1 MQNIIMDEK
10 ELLAKIGL
18 SENECEVYLALL
30 KLGPLSAYEIA
41 QKTGIYR
48 PHVYDKIETL
58 AKKGLVSYVQKG
70 KKKIFSAAPPSKI
83 MDYLKEQEKDVQED
97 IKLLADNLQH
107 LSSLY
112 SVSKEDT
119 NVQVLIGVEG
129 LKLRLKDTHET
140 PHKENLIFGLN
151 EEKYNKALPVFMP
164 QYFKILK
171 EKGIRER
178 VITYKK
184 KGVFMF
190 DNEVTTYRFLDTKD
204 MNPVNTIIY
213 GNKVAFIIWGM
224 PITTIIIENKQLAHT
239 YSEHFEYLWKIAD
252 RKN

>member
-1 MQNIIMDEK
+1 MNEK
-10 ELLAKIGL
+10 ELLSKIGL

-30 KLGPLSAYEIA
+30 RLGPLSAYEIA

-70 KKKIFSAAPPSKI
+70 KKKIFSASQPTKI

-97 IKLLADNLQH
+97 IEMLADNLQH
-107 LSSLY
+107 LNSLY
-112 SVSKEDT
+112 NISKEDT
-119 NVQVLIGVEG
+119 NVQVLTGIEG
-129 LKLRLKDTHET
+129 LKLRLKDTYET
-140 PHKENLIFGLN
+140 PHKENLIFGLDDA
-151 EEKYNKALPVFMP
+151 KYNEALPVFMP
-164 QYFKILK
+164 QYFKKLK
-171 EKGIRER
+171 EKGMKER

-184 KGVFMF
+184 RGVFMF

-213 GNKVAFIIWGM
+213 GDKVALIIWGT
-224 PITTIIIENKQLAHT
+224 PITTIIIENKQLAQT
-239 YSEHFEYLWKIAD
+239 YREHFEYLWKIAK
-252 RKN
+252 RKLE